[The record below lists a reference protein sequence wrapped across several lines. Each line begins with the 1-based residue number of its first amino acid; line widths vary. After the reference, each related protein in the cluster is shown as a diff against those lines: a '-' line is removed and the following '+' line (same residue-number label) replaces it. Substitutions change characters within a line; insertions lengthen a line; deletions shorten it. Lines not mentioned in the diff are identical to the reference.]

1 MQKVILSILTMV
13 LVLSIT
19 ACASTPTAGLLLSGI
34 HRDISPSVENSDV
47 TTLVDGNSEFAF
59 DMFQA
64 LKQHDGNLFYSPYSI
79 SLALAMTYAGA
90 RNETATEMA
99 SVLHFTLTQDRLHP
113 AFDWLDLALNNQSS
127 KGFQLNIAN
136 ALWGQKNY
144 KFLDSF
150 LNTLG
155 QNYGA
160 GMRLLDFVNQ
170 LEPSRVTINDWISDQ
185 TEHKIQDL
193 IPQGAIDSLTRL
205 VLTNAIYFKADWLKP
220 FDHESTRDGEFH
232 LIGGGNVTVPMM
244 AQSGSFTYADGDG
257 YQAIEL
263 PYDGDQMSMV
273 IMLPDSGKFESFES
287 NLSAARVDQTI
298 SSLESHEVD
307 LTMPK
312 FKYDYECSLA
322 ETLAGMG
329 MPTAFSDGADFSG
342 MTGNRELSIT
352 DVLHKAYVS
361 VDEKGTEA
369 AAATAVIVGLTSMP
383 VETVQMTV
391 DRPFIFLIR
400 DIENGTILFIGRV
413 MNPST

>member
-1 MQKVILSILTMV
+1 
-13 LVLSIT
+13 
-19 ACASTPTAGLLLSGI
+19 
-34 HRDISPSVENSDV
+34 
-47 TTLVDGNSEFAF
+47 
-59 DMFQA
+59 
-64 LKQHDGNLFYSPYSI
+64 
-79 SLALAMTYAGA
+79 
-90 RNETATEMA
+90 
-99 SVLHFTLTQDRLHP
+99 
-113 AFDWLDLALNNQSS
+113 
-127 KGFQLNIAN
+127 
-136 ALWGQKNY
+136 
-144 KFLDSF
+144 
-150 LNTLG
+150 
-155 QNYGA
+155 
-160 GMRLLDFVNQ
+160 
-170 LEPSRVTINDWISDQ
+170 
-185 TEHKIQDL
+185 
-193 IPQGAIDSLTRL
+193 
-205 VLTNAIYFKADWLKP
+205 
-220 FDHESTRDGEFH
+220 
-232 LIGGGNVTVPMM
+232 
-244 AQSGSFTYADGDG
+244 
-257 YQAIEL
+257 
-263 PYDGDQMSMV
+263 MSMV

-400 DIENGTILFIGRV
+400 DIETGTILFIGRV
-413 MNPST
+413 MNPSA